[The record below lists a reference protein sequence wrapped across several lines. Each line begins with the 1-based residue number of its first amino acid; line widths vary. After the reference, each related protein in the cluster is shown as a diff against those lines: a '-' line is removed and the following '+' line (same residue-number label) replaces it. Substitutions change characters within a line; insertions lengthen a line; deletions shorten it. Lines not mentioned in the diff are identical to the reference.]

1 MIDRADQ
8 HVKEWIESAVG
19 VAPVFAPPGAGPL
32 PDGVGVYLLGL
43 EDAPPARSPRRP
55 PLQLALRYL
64 VTTENDDVHDAHAL
78 LGKLAFKAMEGIDPV
93 EHEDDEGRLTLHLT
107 LDLAGIPEGLWQD
120 LGVPV
125 RPALLLRALLRYER
139 RPAAVR
145 PVLHP
150 AVVQASPL
158 TTLEGRVVTEIE
170 EGDWPLVGAEVQIP
184 RWNLSTRTD
193 RRGAFRFRG
202 VPADPGD
209 GECRLV
215 VRSRDQEHEVSI
227 AKPSRAGDDGGLL
240 IRFPRTE
247 D

>member
-1 MIDRADQ
+1 MIDRADE
-8 HVKEWIESAVG
+8 HVKEWIESALG
-19 VAPVFAPPGAGPL
+19 VAPVFAPPGADPL
-32 PDGVGVYLLGL
+32 PAGVGVYLFGL
-43 EDAPPARSPRRP
+43 EDAPPARSPKRP

-64 VTTENDDVHDAHAL
+64 VTTADENVHEAHAL
-78 LGKLAFKAMEGIDPV
+78 LGKLAFQALEGIDPV
-93 EHEDDEGRLTLHLT
+93 EHEDDEGKLTVSLTLE
-107 LDLAGIPEGLWQD
+107 LDRIPAGLWQD
-120 LGVPV
+120 LGVSM

-158 TTLEGRVVTEIE
+158 VTLEGRVVTEIE
-170 EGDWPLVGAEVQIP
+170 EGDWPLVGAEVEIP
-184 RWNLSTRTD
+184 RWKLSTRTD

-202 VPADPGD
+202 VPADAGD
-209 GECRLV
+209 EECRLV
-215 VRSRDQEHEVSI
+215 VRSRDQVHEVSI
-227 AKPSRAGDDGGLL
+227 AKPSRAADDGGLL